1 MQFIHFGVAAFKE
14 LDKQVTFLVAGLD
27 AFENSCNVVVKMIWD
42 VVVQGQNWL
51 LPVVEQLVE
60 FRSLH
65 ALFGVGYECACQEL
79 THLLFDGSFA
89 ALDILWID
97 IEISFELVLLFTV
110 SLRLL
115 KMVGIWVSTV
125 KHKYYCHCQGEEV
138 VTHFLF
144 PAGFLFV

>member
-1 MQFIHFGVAAFKE
+1 VQFIHFGVAAFKE

-27 AFENSCNVVVKMIWD
+27 AFENSCNIVLKMIWD

-115 KMVGIWVSTV
+115 KMNKLHLTSETEQKNALNLLSDST
-125 KHKYYCHCQGEEV
+125 YYL
-138 VTHFLF
+138 FLSIK
-144 PAGFLFV
+144 VN